1 MRRRSD
7 RNPEFTRGDGVH
19 IVPHNPAAEIT
30 YGITRYGWFIEPSE
44 KGARVLLRSRDGKHW
59 PVTVDFSKAYLE
71 PSDVGPKPESLG
83 GDPIRYVIQSGRSA
97 YERRYLRETGSSKL
111 YEEFEWVRDPREATH
126 YKHLDG
132 GAYVVTEQLRRR
144 GSSNQDVVR
153 YTVPDVDAEVRSLA
167 EKYAALWR
175 EINAK
180 PKPRPAKREK
190 LAALAKATFAQITD
204 LVRVTEAEAAVRH
217 AGAEPNGR
225 SRRR

>member
-1 MRRRSD
+1 
-7 RNPEFTRGDGVH
+7 
-19 IVPHNPAAEIT
+19 
-30 YGITRYGWFIEPSE
+30 
-44 KGARVLLRSRDGKHW
+44 
-59 PVTVDFSKAYLE
+59 
-71 PSDVGPKPESLG
+71 
-83 GDPIRYVIQSGRSA
+83 
-97 YERRYLRETGSSKL
+97 
-111 YEEFEWVRDPREATH
+111 
-126 YKHLDG
+126 
-132 GAYVVTEQLRRR
+132 
-144 GSSNQDVVR
+144 
-153 YTVPDVDAEVRSLA
+153 VPDVDAEVRSLA